1 MTKAIFK
8 IFAIAFLI
16 FFISFALFV
25 VNIRR
30 ELPLPKGLKCDTI
43 AVFTGDR
50 DRIKVAME
58 LIDTFHANTV
68 FISGVYKNS
77 TIYSILPNQ
86 DDLLSKDISVVLGY
100 EARNTAGNAQELR
113 DFIEDMN
120 INEVVLVTS
129 DYHMGRS
136 IREVNRCCKNLKIY
150 PAKVRSKFSWRFL
163 KLCFKEFYG
172 CIEAFIKNTFNLSEK
187 K

>member
-1 MTKAIFK
+1 MIKAILK
-8 IFAIAFLI
+8 VFAVAFLI
-16 FFISFALFV
+16 FFISFVLFV
-25 VNIRR
+25 VNIRW

-58 LIDTFHANTV
+58 LIDTVHANTV

-113 DFIEDMN
+113 DFVEDMN
-120 INEVVLVTS
+120 IDEVVLVTS

-136 IREVNRCCKNLKIY
+136 IREVEKCCKNLKIY
-150 PAKVRSKFSWRFL
+150 PVKVRSKFTRRFL
-163 KLCFKEFYG
+163 KLCCKEFYG
-172 CIEAFIKNTFNLSEK
+172 YVGSFIKNIFNLSEK